1 VHGRQ
6 STLREE
12 LGLVRSSVLYYDE
25 RVFAVTK
32 RFGAAALEEPATSP
46 AARPVERREP
56 GSPTRLASAALEGVS
71 LEYEGERGARS
82 LVLEDVS
89 LAVAPGEAL
98 CLVGP
103 SGGGKS
109 TILNLLAGL
118 VKPTRGRVLF
128 DGEPIHGPSPERAV
142 VFQDAALFPWL
153 TLEKNIGFPLEIA
166 GVPAAEREERVDE
179 LLRLVHLSR
188 FRRAFPHELSGGMR
202 QRGAIARALA
212 TRPRMILFDEPFAA
226 LDGQMRELLQNEVER
241 LVRASRTTMVFV
253 THAID
258 EAVRLGDRV
267 LLIGARPGRVIGE
280 VHVDLPR
287 PRRGAL
293 GGAAGIAGAP
303 ADVQAIRIAQRIA
316 EEIRAEVDKVARE
329 EADGAWGHTSG
340 SDGGDPRRHLGRG
353 I

>member
-1 VHGRQ
+1 M
-6 STLREE
+6 
-12 LGLVRSSVLYYDE
+12 
-25 RVFAVTK
+25 FATTK
-32 RFGAAALEEPATSP
+32 WIGAALAEPEPAAAP
-46 AARPVERREP
+46 AARAVERRPAP
-56 GSPTRLASAALEGVS
+56 GAAGASAALEGVS
-71 LEYEGERGARS
+71 LEYDGAT
-82 LVLEDVS
+82 VLEDVS
-89 LAVAPGEAL
+89 IDVAPGEAL

-118 VKPTRGRVLF
+118 VRPTRGRVLF
-128 DGEPIHGPSPERAV
+128 DGVPVSGPGPERAV

-153 TLEKNIGFPLEIA
+153 TLEKNIAFPLEVA
-166 GVPAAEREERVDE
+166 GVAPAARAERVDE

-188 FRRAFPHELSGGMR
+188 FRASFPHELSGGMR

-226 LDGQMRELLQNEVER
+226 LDGQMRELLQGEVER
-241 LVRASRTTMVFV
+241 IVRASRTTMVFV

-267 LLIGARPGRVIGE
+267 VLIGTRPGRVIGE

-293 GGAAGIAGAP
+293 GGTRTALGGASVE
-303 ADVQAIRIAQRIA
+303 DVQAVRIAQRIA
-316 EEIRAEVDKVARE
+316 DEIRAEVDKVARE
-329 EADGAWGHTSG
+329 EADGAWGSSSG
-340 SDGGDPRRHLGRG
+340 PDGGDPRRHLGRG